1 MNPALSN
8 HKNFSHARKG
18 GVKKPM
24 RILVTAGPT
33 REFIDPVRFISNLST
48 GSMGYAISGEAAR
61 RNHKVTL
68 ISGPVDITPPKN
80 IKTINVITAQ
90 QMFAAVKA
98 EFKNSDCLIM
108 SAAVA
113 DFSPRKTLTNKMKKK
128 TLPRQYILQLKQN
141 PDILKWAGGRKA
153 ARLIIGFCMESEALI
168 KNAKD
173 KLKNKRADIVVA
185 NKINKNTSAFGRGL
199 TKVSI
204 LQKNGHMLN
213 IGPSKKAKI
222 ADILLDKIEALW
234 YKNFNAAA

>member
-1 MNPALSN
+1 M
-8 HKNFSHARKG
+8 
-18 GVKKPM
+18 KKPM

-48 GSMGYAISGEAAR
+48 GNMGYAISCEAAR

-80 IKTINVITAQ
+80 IKIINVITAQ
-90 QMFAAVKA
+90 QMFTAVKM
-98 EFKNSDCLIM
+98 EFGNCDCLIM

-113 DFSPRKTLTNKMKKK
+113 DFSPRRILKNKMKKK
-128 TLPRQYILQLKQN
+128 TMPRQCALQLKQN
-141 PDILKWAGGRKA
+141 PDILKWAGKNKG
-153 ARLIIGFCMESEALI
+153 ARVIVGFCMESSALI
-168 KNAKD
+168 QNAKD
-173 KLKNKRADIVVA
+173 KLKNKRADIIIA
-185 NKINKNTSAFGRGL
+185 NRINKNTSAFGASP

-204 LQKNGHMLN
+204 LQKNSHMLN
-213 IGPSKKAKI
+213 IGPAEKAKI

>member
-1 MNPALSN
+1 M
-8 HKNFSHARKG
+8 
-18 GVKKPM
+18 KKPM

-48 GSMGYAISGEAAR
+48 GNMGYAICGEAKK

-80 IKTINVITAQ
+80 IKVINIITAK
-90 QMFAAVKA
+90 QMFTAVKT
-98 EFKNSDCLIM
+98 EFRNCDCLIM

-113 DFSPRKTLTNKMKKK
+113 DFSPCKMLKNKMKKK
-128 TLPRQYILQLKQN
+128 TAPRQYALQLEQN
-141 PDILKWAGGRKA
+141 PDILKWAGEHKGAK
-153 ARLIIGFCMESEALI
+153 LIVGFCMESVALI

-173 KLKNKRADIVVA
+173 KLKNKRADIIIA
-185 NKINKNTSAFGRGL
+185 NKIDKNTSAFGTRP

-204 LQKNGHMLN
+204 LQKKGRTLN
-213 IGPSKKAKI
+213 MGPAKKAKI